1 MLLFCL
7 NIISFQALAFDLEP
21 KQLKNL
27 STKKY
32 KTVWITAE
40 WIYHS

>member
-1 MLLFCL
+1 MFLFKHYLL
-7 NIISFQALAFDLEP
+7 FQALAFDLEP

-27 STKKY
+27 CIRKY

-40 WIYHS
+40 RIYQS